1 MIAAEPSKVMASHL
15 ARQAYLYVRQSTLRQ
30 VVENQ
35 ESTQRQYALR
45 QRAVALG
52 WAPDD
57 IVVIDKD
64 LGQSGASAVDREG
77 FQELVSAVSLGRAGI
92 VLGLEVSRLARN
104 STDWHRLL
112 EICALTETLILD
124 EDGIYDP
131 AHFNDRLLLGL
142 KGTMSEAELHVLRS
156 RLRGGILNAARR
168 GALRWALPI
177 GFVRDETSRTVLDP
191 DQQVQQAVRLL
202 FETFWRLGTACS
214 TVKHFNQQGLLF
226 PKRLCNGP
234 RRGEVLWDR
243 LGMQRTMTILHNP
256 CYAGAYV
263 YGRLRSRKLPDGRT
277 EYRKVARDAW
287 LVFLRDAHPGYI
299 SWDEHERIQQQLRR
313 SAQAYGIDR
322 RGPPREGPALLQGLA
337 VCGICGIRMSVR
349 YHYRRNTTV
358 PDYTCFIHTIEHREP
373 PCQII
378 PGAAIDEAIGKHLVE
393 RMTPMALEVTL
404 AVQAEIQ
411 QRLDDADKLRQQ
423 QVERADYEAE
433 LARRRYMKVDPD
445 NRLVADA
452 LEAGWNEKLRA
463 TEKARQDCEKQRE
476 RDRAILDE
484 SQRQRIRALAADF
497 AAICNDPA
505 TPHRERKR
513 MAALLIEDVTL
524 IKGEQIIAHVRFRG
538 GATTT
543 LTLPRPLNA
552 WKNRQTP
559 KPVIE
564 RLDASQHLLED
575 HTDAQAAAIL
585 NEQGAATGAGGRF
598 DRHAIDWIRRRWR
611 IKSLRER
618 LRDKGMMSIAEMAHH
633 LGLREWEVRDLRAC
647 GRLQGRTVND
657 KGEWMLEPPAEDI
670 VSSIRR
676 TKAAAEPSRNAPRTA
691 NASTKR
697 GAV

>member
-1 MIAAEPSKVMASHL
+1 MISAEPSKVMASHL

-30 VVENQ
+30 VIENQ
-35 ESTQRQYALR
+35 ESTRRQYALR
-45 QRAVALG
+45 QRAIALG
-52 WAPDD
+52 WSSDD

-168 GALRWALPI
+168 GALRWGLPI
-177 GFVRDETSRTVLDP
+177 GFVRDEAGRAVLDP
-191 DQQVQQAVRLL
+191 DQQVQHAIRLL
-202 FETFWRLGTACS
+202 FETFGRLGTACS

-226 PKRLCNGP
+226 PKRLGNGP

-243 LGMQRTMTILHNP
+243 LGLQRTVSILHNP

-263 YGRLRSRKLPDGRT
+263 YGRKRSRKLPSGRT
-277 EYRKVARDAW
+277 AHSKVARDAW
-287 LVFLRDAHPGYI
+287 IVFLRDAHPGYI
-299 SWDEHERIQQQLRR
+299 SWDEHERIEQQLRR

-337 VCGICGIRMSVR
+337 VCGVCGIRMSVR
-349 YHYRRNTTV
+349 YHYRRTGTV

-378 PGAAIDEAIGKHLVE
+378 PGAAIDEAISKLLVE

-404 AVQAEIQ
+404 AVQTEIQ
-411 QRLDDADKLRQQ
+411 HRLDDADQLRSQ
-423 QVERADYEAE
+423 QVERAEYEGN
-433 LARRRYMKVDPD
+433 LARRRFMQVDPD

-452 LEAGWNEKLRA
+452 LEAEWNQKLRA
-463 TEKARQDCEKQRE
+463 TESARQDCETQRE
-476 RDRAILDE
+476 RDRTLLDE
-484 SQRQRIRALAADF
+484 LQCQRIRALAEDF
-497 AAICNDPA
+497 PAIWNDPA

-513 MAALLIEDVTL
+513 MAALLLEDVTL
-524 IKGEQIIAHVRFRG
+524 IRGDQIIAHVRFRG

-543 LTLPRPLNA
+543 LTLPRPLQH
-552 WKNRQTP
+552 WQHRQTP

-564 RLDASQHLLED
+564 QIDALLED
-575 HTDAQAAAIL
+575 HTDGQAATIL
-585 NEQGAATGAGGRF
+585 NEQGVSTGTGGRF
-598 DRHAIDWIRRRWR
+598 DGHAIDWVRRRWGL
-611 IKSLRER
+611 KSLRER
-618 LRDKGMMSIAEMAHH
+618 LRDKGMMSVAEMARH
-633 LGLREWEVRDLRAC
+633 LGMREWEVRDLRTC
-647 GRLQGRTVND
+647 GRLQGRTVNE
-657 KGEWMLEPPAEDI
+657 KGEWMLEPPAED
-670 VSSIRR
+670 VASSLRR
-676 TKAAAEPSRNAPRTA
+676 TKATARPSRNASRTA
-691 NASTKR
+691 NASTRR